1 MQQILVY
8 VLVGAAVL
16 FLLRKY
22 VFNSKKSKNCSSD
35 CGCH

>member
-1 MQQILVY
+1 MQQILAY
-8 VLVGAAVL
+8 LFLGAALL

-22 VFNSKKSKNCSSD
+22 VFTSKKSKNCSTD